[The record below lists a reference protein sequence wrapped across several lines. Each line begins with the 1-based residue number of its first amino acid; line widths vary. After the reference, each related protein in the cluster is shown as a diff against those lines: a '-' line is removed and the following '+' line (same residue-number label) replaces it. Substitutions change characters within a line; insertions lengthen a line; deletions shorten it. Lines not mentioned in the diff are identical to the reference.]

1 MVSSPLKS
9 YLFWSRTLCSLL
21 VLRRFNCVLIVMLF
35 ILVRS
40 SMKMEKSSNRVAED
54 AFFDE
59 KTYIDSSHGKGTDFS
74 KAITDRLEFLTEVK
88 SHSLMSTWSTVH
100 SPFVVLAIL
109 QDLGFSVV
117 TANTVGVTTVWT
129 LRGSLNV
136 QR

>member
-1 MVSSPLKS
+1 MVSNPLKS

-88 SHSLMSTWSTVH
+88 SHSLMSTWSTVPSSSFCSTGH
-100 SPFVVLAIL
+100 
-109 QDLGFSVV
+109 
-117 TANTVGVTTVWT
+117 TARFGLLSCYSKYCWCDYCVDPTW
-129 LRGSLNV
+129 
-136 QR
+136 

>member
-1 MVSSPLKS
+1 
-9 YLFWSRTLCSLL
+9 
-21 VLRRFNCVLIVMLF
+21 
-35 ILVRS
+35 
-40 SMKMEKSSNRVAED
+40 MKMEKSLNRVAED

-100 SPFVVLAIL
+100 PPFVVLAIL